1 MTEIR
6 AAEGIS
12 GGAEG
17 SQKGRPEDEDGEG
30 GDRERS
36 RGAPARWGGMAKPK
50 NRGGSKQTRTGQL
63 KRDHSL
69 LSTRRSSPHDLPP
82 FGDRTCTNWCLRV
95 KTDI

>member
-17 SQKGRPEDEDGEG
+17 SQKGRPEDREG

-36 RGAPARWGGMAKPK
+36 RGAPARWGGMSKPK

-63 KRDHSL
+63 RRDHSL
-69 LSTRRSSPHDLPP
+69 WSTRRSSPHDLPP
-82 FGDRTCTNWCLRV
+82 FGDRTCTNRCLRA
-95 KTDI
+95 KTGI